1 MVSLMVLLMLMLLL
15 LVGVSCAPM
24 MGAGLHVAWM
34 LTSLPGLHDTIDGL
48 MVLMFDGDPV
58 AVLEVVS

>member
-1 MVSLMVLLMLMLLL
+1 
-15 LVGVSCAPM
+15 M

-34 LTSLPGLHDTIDGL
+34 LTSLPGLNDTIDGL
-48 MVLMFDGDPV
+48 MVLMFDGDSV